1 MEHFVLAV
9 HLSLCVACSNL
20 IYPHRLKSV
29 NLLLLLFLLALSDLT
44 DPPPLPFFQGVLL
57 FVVNLLY
64 ARILSVMHELML
76 QIFLC

>member
-1 MEHFVLAV
+1 MEHFVLTV

-20 IYPHRLKSV
+20 IYPHRLRS
-29 NLLLLLFLLALSDLT
+29 LLLLLFLLALSDLT
-44 DPPPLPFFQGVLL
+44 DSHLPPFFQGVLL

-64 ARILSVMHELML
+64 ARILSVMHGFRL